1 MLDLNKAISNFLRM
15 YRYETMDTATKSLL
29 ISEVFDRVLALCPQL
44 RIFAGDSHAMD
55 ACNAFR
61 PMLAVYDISKHPLLE
76 DWQALYLA
84 LTPLHA
90 MVADIEAGS
99 DRLMARVPVQLAME
113 DKRKE
118 KAVKDTSVST
128 ASLDTSATR
137 RGKVSAASLN
147 LLRRDPKL
155 LMVVQQVKRELDR
168 PEGTRRGEILGVCL
182 KSRLSGVVR
191 YITGILEALE
201 VADVFASLT
210 HLRIRKL
217 TADSLAPLCEHLWTT
232 VFAQDILKN
241 DLVGNASFHPSFI
254 KDVFSMKW
262 DSIDWE
268 QRLVHDLD
276 LARAGV
282 QYDGSKSRP
291 KAQWFMAESGLID
304 LMGPMQLFMIELGFE
319 GANQENACA
328 VILGSTLKGYQD
340 ARRQH
345 ETAKSV
351 FQRSREA

>member
-1 MLDLNKAISNFLRM
+1 M
-15 YRYETMDTATKSLL
+15 
-29 ISEVFDRVLALCPQL
+29 
-44 RIFAGDSHAMD
+44 
-55 ACNAFR
+55 
-61 PMLAVYDISKHPLLE
+61 
-76 DWQALYLA
+76 
-84 LTPLHA
+84 
-90 MVADIEAGS
+90 
-99 DRLMARVPVQLAME
+99 
-113 DKRKE
+113 
-118 KAVKDTSVST
+118 ST
-128 ASLDTSATR
+128 ASQDTSATR
-137 RGKVSAASLN
+137 RGNVSATSLN
-147 LLRRDPKL
+147 LLRLDPKL

-168 PEGTRRGEILGVCL
+168 PEGTRRGEILGICL

-191 YITGILEALE
+191 YITGALETLE

-276 LARAGV
+276 LARAEK

-291 KAQWFMAESGLID
+291 KAQCAQWRMAELGLVD
-304 LMGPMQLFMIELGFE
+304 LMGPLQLFMIELGFE
-319 GANQENACA
+319 GANQENSCA
-328 VILGSTLKGYQD
+328 AILGSTLKGYQHV
-340 ARRQH
+340 RRQPA
-345 ETAKSV
+345 TAKLV
-351 FQRSREA
+351 FHRSREA